1 MTANMAMEYTPG
13 MTVNNTKA
21 GGKME
26 NSTEKESTGK
36 MAVIEEEFGKM
47 ERELSGSTM
56 STRTLKDKAI
66 IKSQAKLLESND
78 HSVTFPCN
86 QFLHIISVK

>member
-1 MTANMAMEYTPG
+1 MTANTAMEYTHG
-13 MTVNNTKA
+13 TTVNNMKA

-66 IKSQAKLLESND
+66 IKSQAKQLDNSD
-78 HSVTFPCN
+78 TFLPE
-86 QFLHIISVK
+86 FRF